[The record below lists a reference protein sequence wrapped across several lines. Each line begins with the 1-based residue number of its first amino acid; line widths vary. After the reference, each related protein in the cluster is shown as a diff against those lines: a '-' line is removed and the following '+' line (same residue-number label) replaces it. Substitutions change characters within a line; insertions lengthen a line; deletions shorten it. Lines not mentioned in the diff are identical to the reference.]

1 MSVLD
6 ALIKARDHIS
16 DPAMWYKGGYSEFG
30 FIGAENG
37 LPCCAMGALIW
48 AAQDLQYAHDYYR
61 SALLDAL
68 LDGGHSIANFNDA
81 PATTHADILAL
92 FDRAIAAERAKIGG
106 AL

>member
-16 DPAMWYKGGYSEFG
+16 DPAMWYKGGYSDDG
-30 FIGAENG
+30 RTGAEDG
-37 LPCCAMGALIW
+37 FPCCAMGALVWVNPDVGIFCND
-48 AAQDLQYAHDYYR
+48 AYR
-61 SALLDAL
+61 PLRDAL
-68 LDGGHSIANFNDA
+68 PAEWTSIPYFNDA

>member
-1 MSVLD
+1 MSILD

-16 DPAMWYKGGYSEFG
+16 DPAMWYKGGYSEDG
-30 FIGAENG
+30 AEGAENG

-48 AAQDLQYAHDYYR
+48 ATQDSRGHWVFPRDALV
-61 SALLDAL
+61 SALP
-68 LDGGHSIANFNDA
+68 DGWTFVAAFNDD
-81 PATTHADILAL
+81 PNTTNTDILAL

>member
-6 ALIKARDHIS
+6 DLIRARDHIS
-16 DPAMWYKGGYSEFG
+16 DPAMWYKGAFSKTGSA
-30 FIGAENG
+30 GAKNG
-37 LPCCAMGALIW
+37 QPCCAVGALLW
-48 AAQDLQYAHDYYR
+48 VGKSRLNLNSRLYYALEC
-61 SALLDAL
+61 ALSD
-68 LDGGHSIANFNDA
+68 DWFSTGEFNDD